1 MNKVNKNL
9 KRQVNVLV
17 KWVSEKDELA
27 LEKLYNST
35 YKIIYSF
42 LRRYTNN
49 KEIIQDTISMT
60 FITVIEKSTTKM
72 FYVNCFSW
80 ILTISKFH
88 LFNNLRKLN
97 KECYID
103 ANEEAKNLSYEYSS
117 SHMDIEFAID
127 KLTEVEKQILYLKY
141 HEDLTIVAI
150 ANILKLSTSTIKR
163 ELKIIYSRL
172 KEELND
178 EEW

>member
-17 KWVSEKDELA
+17 KRISEKDELA
-27 LEKLYNST
+27 LEELYNST

-88 LFNNLRKLN
+88 LFNNLRK
-97 KECYID
+97 
-103 ANEEAKNLSYEYSS
+103 
-117 SHMDIEFAID
+117 
-127 KLTEVEKQILYLKY
+127 
-141 HEDLTIVAI
+141 
-150 ANILKLSTSTIKR
+150 
-163 ELKIIYSRL
+163 
-172 KEELND
+172 
-178 EEW
+178 